1 MDPAG
6 WDSAG
11 GDIVARHMYSQPANI
26 PDRAD
31 DGIYVRAEDV
41 TSDPRQRHVFAKG
54 SSQEDVGIIRPG
66 EGKNAS
72 LQDI

>member
-6 WDSAG
+6 QDPTG
-11 GDIVARHMYSQPANI
+11 GDIVAGHVHSQPANV

-31 DGIYVRAEDV
+31 DGIYVRDEDV

-54 SSQEDVGIIRPG
+54 SSQEDVGIIRLR
-66 EGKNAS
+66 EGKNAP
-72 LQDI
+72 LEDI